1 MEKQT
6 RLKVL
11 EEVKKVFTKYDNESP
26 DFVTQLER
34 LEQWLNKEIKK
45 EKKA

>member
-11 EEVKKVFTKYDNESP
+11 EEVKKVFTKFDNESR

-34 LEQWLNKEIKK
+34 LERWLNKEIRK
-45 EKKA
+45 EQKA